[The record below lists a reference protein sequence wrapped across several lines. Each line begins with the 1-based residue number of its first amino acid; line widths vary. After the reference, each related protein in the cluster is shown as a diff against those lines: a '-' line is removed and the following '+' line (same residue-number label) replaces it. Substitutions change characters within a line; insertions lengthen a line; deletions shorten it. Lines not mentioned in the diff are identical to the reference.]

1 MGIACQRETI
11 MLKKNGKTLHI
22 LWTNDNLL
30 TSQSMVFM
38 YATNSLLKGWW
49 EDVHLIVWGATA
61 KLLAES
67 EAVLQKL
74 KAFQEAGGSVSACK
88 RCAEELGVLD
98 KLEALDGIEILYIGS
113 QFTEIINSDDPLI
126 TI

>member
-1 MGIACQRETI
+1 ME
-11 MLKKNGKTLHI
+11 KPGKTLHI

-30 TSQSMVFM
+30 TSQFMVFM

-49 EDVHLIVWGATA
+49 EEVHLIVWGATA
-61 KLLAES
+61 KLLAED
-67 EAVLQKL
+67 ETIQQKL
-74 KAFQEAGGSVSACK
+74 KTFQEAGGNVSACK

-98 KLEALDGIEILYIGS
+98 KLEALGGIEILYIGE
-113 QFTEIINSDDPLI
+113 QFTKIIKSNDPLL